1 MLNTDVAAGKYRAAG
16 LPNLTGICYPALD
29 DHSSLPVLDSE
40 GVFYS
45 RSLGVSV
52 EYVRGAGS
60 LTNTSY
66 GVRFDASRA
75 NPIYGKSATVQ
86 PSALNVKMLI
96 KY

>member
-1 MLNTDVAAGKYRAAG
+1 MLNTDVAAGSYVSAG

-60 LTNTSY
+60 LTNASY